1 MIKPSVTSPW
11 LAAVILLAGSVL
23 LFVPSE
29 STRGLRA
36 RMRDTLRPG
45 QRAVRLAV
53 EATRSWTLAWQ
64 SSPREGRRIRQLED
78 DLKSAR
84 LENRRLALQIAGLNA
99 GVQTLRAQQGIAPS
113 TTTSPLVTASLVEA
127 RVLGE
132 ETAALW
138 RGRKL
143 LAAGTREGL
152 AESSL
157 VLDDTR
163 TLVDV
168 GDDTGLSPGDAVYA
182 GRIVIGKIAEVGKY
196 SSTLRL
202 VTDPG
207 YSGRAR
213 LARRTSRG
221 LTFGAEGTLTGDG
234 GSLCRLRHISDPVSV
249 GDEVFTGGSDGLVP
263 CPMYYGKVVRAELE
277 AGSQEWLVWVQPAAA
292 TERLET
298 VLVLR
303 RAVNPDRIL
312 AN

>member
-1 MIKPSVTSPW
+1 MMKSSVSSPW
-11 LAAVILLAGSVL
+11 LTAVILLAGTVL

-29 STRGLRA
+29 NTRALRA
-36 RMRDTLRPG
+36 RMRDALRPG
-45 QRAVRLAV
+45 QSVVRLAV
-53 EATRSWTLAWQ
+53 ESTRSWTLAWQ
-64 SSPREGRRIRQLED
+64 SSPRQGRRIRQLED
-78 DLKSAR
+78 DLRSAR

-99 GVQTLRAQQGIAPS
+99 GVQTLRAQQGIAPP
-113 TTTSPLVTASLVEA
+113 TATPPLVTARLIEA

-143 LAAGTREGL
+143 LAVGTREGL

-157 VLDDTR
+157 VLDDAR
-163 TLVDV
+163 TQIDV

-182 GRIVIGKIAEVGKY
+182 GRIVIGKIAEVGRY

-249 GDEVFTGGSDGLVP
+249 GDEVFTGGSDGLIP
-263 CPMYYGKVVRAELE
+263 HPMYYGKVVRAELE
-277 AGSQEWLVWVQPAAA
+277 SGSQEWLVWVQPAAA
-292 TERLET
+292 TQRLET

-303 RAVNPDRIL
+303 RSVNPDRVL

>member
-1 MIKPSVTSPW
+1 
-11 LAAVILLAGSVL
+11 
-23 LFVPSE
+23 
-29 STRGLRA
+29 
-36 RMRDTLRPG
+36 
-45 QRAVRLAV
+45 VRLALGS
-53 EATRSWTLAWQ
+53 ARSWTPAWQ
-64 SSPREGRRIRQLED
+64 SSPQQSRRIRQLED
-78 DLKSAR
+78 ELRSAR
-84 LENRRLALQIAGLNA
+84 LESRRLAVQTIGLNE
-99 GVQTLRAQQGIAPS
+99 QMQRLLAQQGIAPPTAS
-113 TTTSPLVTASLVEA
+113 PPLVTARLVEA

-143 LAAGTREGL
+143 LAAGSREGL

-157 VLDDTR
+157 VLDDAR
-163 TLVDV
+163 SLVDV
-168 GDDTGLSPGDAVYA
+168 GDDTRLSPGDAVYA
-182 GRIVIGKIAEVGKY
+182 GRIVIGKIAEVGRY

-221 LTFGAEGTLTGDG
+221 LAFGAEGTLTGDG
-234 GSLCRLRHISDPVSV
+234 STLCRLRHISDPVSV
-249 GDEVFTGGSDGLVP
+249 GDEVFTGGTDGSIP
-263 CPMYYGKVVRAELE
+263 YPMYYGKVVRADLE

-303 RAVNPDRIL
+303 RTVNPDRVL